1 MPSTNIEPNSSAQ
14 VNLKP
19 IPLLPGQSFN
29 FHNATNI
36 QLTIT
41 VQGKDVQIK
50 EAS

>member
-1 MPSTNIEPNSSAQ
+1 MPSITIEPNSSAQ

-19 IPLLPGQSFN
+19 MPLLPGQSFN

>member
-1 MPSTNIEPNSSAQ
+1 MPSINIEPNSSAQ
-14 VNLKP
+14 VTLKP
-19 IPLLPGQSFN
+19 ISLLPGQSFN

-41 VQGKDVQIK
+41 TQGKDIQIK